1 MRIKFV
7 HIIAFIFFV
16 YTTRMSANYSPE
28 ILKLIKEV
36 KFASYID
43 TVKLF
48 DVGEKAI
55 KKIKQSKDLSAEGEV
70 YIYYANYFYY
80 SREIDR
86 VKNYLSKAE
95 QIAKKYNNEELEL
108 FVKSRLLFLGYEDGN
123 KEDRERLES
132 ILSYCKQ
139 KQYHKT
145 EVELYNLLGNV
156 YEESN
161 QSNKAAKYYLEGI
174 SVAEKYNITEY
185 PAKFKNNLAL
195 LKLYTGSL
203 DDALNDF
210 QSGLELAQ
218 KEGEQ
223 RLIDHIRINLAITYF
238 EKKEIEKAI
247 ELYEIVI
254 RDLRKNDIPRELSST
269 YINLASSLFSV
280 KKNDL
285 GKAYLDSAIHV
296 LEYHHLDAEL
306 TAAYLVKAEYLLSL
320 KKNDELNFIFNRLKE
335 LTQKTGKL
343 SDLSG
348 YYLLLYRFELSQNN
362 SKKALENYEMHVKM
376 RDSLDG
382 IRNQKLIKELQLKY
396 NVQEKEI
403 QLEKEKSKTLVLEKQ
418 NQEERFLKWFAVI
431 MATVILVLIATFFAF
446 RYSQKLREKQELFSR
461 QLIEKI
467 EDERKRISQDLHDDV
482 GQSLSIVKSRIT
494 KIKNNEAQ
502 IDKNLEDEIGRV
514 IEQTRQISHNLFP
527 SYLEKIGLTRSV
539 ARLVENIQ
547 SATNIECSFDISE
560 KVEDLNLTIKT
571 HLYRIIQESCN
582 NTIKHSEAS
591 ALKISILEKNK
602 SLQLIYQDNG
612 KGLSDESRNG
622 LGLLSIIERS
632 KMINASVSISDKN
645 TKGFKLLINLNF
657 S

>member
-7 HIIAFIFFV
+7 HIIAFIFLV
-16 YTTRMSANYSPE
+16 LATRVSANYNPE
-28 ILKLIKEV
+28 IVKLIKEV
-36 KFASYID
+36 KLASYID
-43 TVKLF
+43 TLKMF
-48 DVGEKAI
+48 NAGEKAI
-55 KKIKQSKDLSAEGEV
+55 KVIKKSNYKSAEAEV
-70 YIYYANYFYY
+70 NIYYANYFYY
-80 SREIDR
+80 TREIDR
-86 VKNYLSKAE
+86 VKHYLNNAE

-108 FVKSRLLFLGYEDGN
+108 FATSRLLFLGYEDGIKKN
-123 KEDRERLES
+123 QERLEA
-132 ILSYCKQ
+132 ILVYCKE
-139 KQYHKT
+139 KGYHYT
-145 EVELYNLLGNV
+145 EVDILNLLGNV
-156 YEESN
+156 YEDSN
-161 QSNKAAKYYLEGI
+161 QSNKAAKCYLEGI
-174 SVAEKYNITEY
+174 AISEKYNISEY
-185 PAKFKNNLAL
+185 PAKFKNNLGL

-210 QSGLELAQ
+210 QSGIELA
-218 KEGEQ
+218 KKSGEQ
-223 RLIDHIRINLAITYF
+223 RLIDHIRINMAITYF
-238 EKKEIEKAI
+238 DKKEINKAI
-247 ELYEIVI
+247 TLYEEVLN
-254 RDLRKNDIPRELSST
+254 DLRKNDNPRELAST
-269 YINLASSLFSV
+269 FINLASSLFV
-280 KKNDL
+280 EKKIDL
-285 GKAYLDSAIHV
+285 GKAYIDSAIKV
-296 LEYHHLDAEL
+296 LEIHNLNHEL
-306 TAAYLVKAEYLLSL
+306 TAAYLVKADYLLSI
-320 KKNDELNFIFNRLKE
+320 KKNTELAIVFNRLKE

-418 NQEERFLKWFAVI
+418 NQEERFFKWFAVI
-431 MATVILVLIATFFAF
+431 MSTVILVLIATFFAF

-527 SYLEKIGLTRSV
+527 YYLEKIGLTRSV

-560 KVEDLNLTIKT
+560 KVEDLNLTVKT
-571 HLYRIIQESCN
+571 HLYRIIQESRN

-591 ALKISILEKNK
+591 ALKISIIEKNK

-632 KMINASVSISDKN
+632 KMLNASISISDKN
-645 TKGFKLLINLNF
+645 SKGFKLRINLNF